1 MVRRP
6 LGRGLDALIENTAL
20 DDAAKP
26 AGRGAARDG
35 QLLLAPVARITP
47 SPFQPRLVFDPERL
61 QELANAIKI
70 QGVLEPLLVR
80 LKPDA
85 PAGGAAEYELIA
97 GERRLRAAKLAGLET
112 VPVIVREL
120 DDRNALE
127 VSLVENLAREQLNP
141 IEEARAFAALN
152 RQFMLSHDTIAD
164 RVGKSRPYVTNQI
177 RLLELPE
184 EVVHLVVQGKLTT
197 GQARPL
203 LALPGKQERINAA
216 RRIIEGGATS
226 RVAEQLASDLRNAR
240 ASISGYTRREDPN
253 LTALAE
259 NLQRALKR
267 KVRITRRRGKNPGH
281 IELDYYDENDL
292 NALADLLLS
301 APRTTSAGV
310 A

>member
-216 RRIIEGGATS
+216 RRIS
-226 RVAEQLASDLRNAR
+226 RAVRP
-240 ASISGYTRREDPN
+240 RE
-253 LTALAE
+253 
-259 NLQRALKR
+259 
-267 KVRITRRRGKNPGH
+267 
-281 IELDYYDENDL
+281 
-292 NALADLLLS
+292 
-301 APRTTSAGV
+301 
-310 A
+310 